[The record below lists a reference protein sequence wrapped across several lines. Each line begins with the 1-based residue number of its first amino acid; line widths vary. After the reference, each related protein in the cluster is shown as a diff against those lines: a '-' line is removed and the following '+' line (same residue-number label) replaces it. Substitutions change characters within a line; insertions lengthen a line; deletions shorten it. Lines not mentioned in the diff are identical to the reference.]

1 MSATANK
8 EMNPIGNGNMNDPTD
23 RTTHAKAALAKKK
36 NIRKRKTQTPT
47 EKEE

>member
-8 EMNPIGNGNMNDPTD
+8 EINPIGNGNMNDPSD
-23 RTTHAKAALAKKK
+23 RKTHAKVALAKK
-36 NIRKRKTQTPT
+36 NMRKRKTQTPT